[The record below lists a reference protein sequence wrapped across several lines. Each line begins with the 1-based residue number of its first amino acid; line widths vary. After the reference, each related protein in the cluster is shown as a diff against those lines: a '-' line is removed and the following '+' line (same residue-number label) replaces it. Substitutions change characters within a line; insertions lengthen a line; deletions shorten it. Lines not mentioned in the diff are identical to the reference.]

1 MIKALINGDWEN
13 VPEAHLQLGADTFAY
28 KPGLY
33 ETFRTLNHKS
43 VFLEPHLDRLIQS
56 ADRIGLTIP
65 FTQVEIFEMVK
76 IVISDFPDPDQRT
89 RILAMPNNLIIYT
102 SALELD
108 NSIYSGIAAI
118 TVHANR
124 ETPDVKTTNYKVC
137 LKAWRKA
144 NDMGCFESILID
156 GNGVV
161 LEGSRSNVFWGKDGI
176 LMTRQKNV
184 LPGITRQTL
193 ISRSPFPVSFGLL
206 NQSNFTDVDEL
217 FITNSGS
224 GVIPV
229 IKVDSM
235 EIGTGE
241 PGPITK
247 QLLLLYNQ
255 WIHDD
260 C

>member
-144 NDMGCFESILID
+144 NDMGCFESILI
-156 GNGVV
+156 
-161 LEGSRSNVFWGKDGI
+161 L
-176 LMTRQKNV
+176 
-184 LPGITRQTL
+184 
-193 ISRSPFPVSFGLL
+193 
-206 NQSNFTDVDEL
+206 
-217 FITNSGS
+217 
-224 GVIPV
+224 
-229 IKVDSM
+229 
-235 EIGTGE
+235 
-241 PGPITK
+241 
-247 QLLLLYNQ
+247 
-255 WIHDD
+255 
-260 C
+260 